1 MPLSTLE
8 VAAARCT
15 FAKGYINDYKIGYMK
30 YFVILFFLAVSN
42 LGTAQSNRK
51 TENVFIITL
60 DGYRWQ
66 ELFTGADLTLIQNKT
81 FTEDSAGMMAQF
93 WKDSPLERRRILMP
107 FFWNTIA
114 SQGQLYGNRAYN
126 NNVNCSNTMWFSYPG
141 YSEILCGFAD
151 DERINS
157 NKKID
162 NPNTT
167 ILEFLNKSS
176 RYKGKVAAFSSWDVI
191 PFIVNEKRSG
201 VPVNG
206 GYETATDNNLSQREI
221 FLNELQGIIPGHWGS
236 VRQDAF
242 THHYALEY
250 MKKHQPRVVFISYG
264 ETDDFA
270 HDGKYDEYLKAA
282 HRTDKFIQEL
292 WQWTQSQSAY
302 KNKTTF
308 LITTD
313 HGRGTVP
320 IDSWKHHGDEIAG
333 ADQIWLAVIGPDTSS
348 SGEQKTAVQLYQ
360 NQVAKTAAALLGV
373 DYTNTK
379 KTGEVITEVL
389 STKATTKK

>member
-1 MPLSTLE
+1 
-8 VAAARCT
+8 
-15 FAKGYINDYKIGYMK
+15 MK
-30 YFVILFFLAVSN
+30 YFVILFFLAVFN

-66 ELFTGADLTLIQNKT
+66 ELFTGADLALIQNKT
-81 FTEDSAGMMAQF
+81 FTDDSAGMMAQF
-93 WKDSPLERRRILMP
+93 WKDSPLERRKILMP

-114 SQGQLYGNRAYN
+114 SQGQLYGNRVYN

-162 NPNTT
+162 NPNVT

-206 GYETATDNNLSQREI
+206 GYEIAAGNNLSEREI

-242 THHYALEY
+242 THHYAWEY
-250 MKKHQPRVVFISYG
+250 IKKHQPKVVFISYG

-292 WQWTQSQSAY
+292 WQWTQSQSTY

-320 IDSWKHHGDEIAG
+320 VDSWKHHGDEIAG
-333 ADQIWLAVIGPDTSS
+333 AGEIWLAVIGPDTSS
-348 SGEQKTAVQLYQ
+348 SGEQKTSVQLYQ
-360 NQVAKTAAALLGV
+360 NQVAKTAAAFLGV

-379 KTGEVITEVL
+379 KTGEVINEVL
-389 STKATTKK
+389 PAKATIKK